1 MTMHDRLSEL
11 EQLRSHV
18 LQGGGPEQIDKQHQ
32 KGKLTARERIEKLF
46 DRGTFQEID
55 LWIRA
60 IKTGFD
66 VDMKEAPSD
75 GVVTGF
81 GKISGHPVYAYAHDY
96 TVLGGAMSIGQIH
109 KVTRIMERALDAM
122 VPCVGLIDSVGIKI
136 QDWFGKPGL
145 KPILAGG
152 LGVGFTSGVFPAP
165 AINSGVIP
173 QISLMLGPCYA
184 GSAYSPTMADFVV
197 MRKGTSFMSV
207 APPSLLKTVTFAEV
221 TQEEIGGAE
230 LHATVT
236 GTADYLASTDEEAI
250 EFCQQ
255 LISFLPSN
263 NREKAPVV
271 STGDDPN
278 RCDESLRDLVP
289 EDLSQAYDMHEVIQR
304 IVDNGQFLELQPLFA
319 RSIIIGFA
327 RFAGQTVGVVAN
339 NPLVSNGIINLDCCD
354 KQARF
359 IRFCDAFNIPV
370 VVLVDT
376 PGFQSDPDEERS
388 RNGLMRTAVKPVF
401 SICEATVPMVV
412 IYIGRCYGPARL
424 IMGTQRMGVDFVYSW
439 PTAQVSRLSPETAV
453 DMIYAQEIA
462 GSDEPGETRRK
473 RLAELQRDYIHHP
486 YHAGELLMVNDII
499 DPKDTRPTIIKALE
513 ILANKRPMPRPA
525 RKHSLIPQ

>member
-1 MTMHDRLSEL
+1 MRISGCDAMTMHDRLSEL

-18 LQGGGPEQIDKQHQ
+18 LQGGGPKQIDKQHQ

-46 DRGTFQEID
+46 DCGTFQEID

-207 APPSLLKTVTFAEV
+207 APP
-221 TQEEIGGAE
+221 
-230 LHATVT
+230 
-236 GTADYLASTDEEAI
+236 
-250 EFCQQ
+250 
-255 LISFLPSN
+255 
-263 NREKAPVV
+263 
-271 STGDDPN
+271 
-278 RCDESLRDLVP
+278 VP
-289 EDLSQAYDMHEVIQR
+289 A
-304 IVDNGQFLELQPLFA
+304 
-319 RSIIIGFA
+319 
-327 RFAGQTVGVVAN
+327 
-339 NPLVSNGIINLDCCD
+339 
-354 KQARF
+354 
-359 IRFCDAFNIPV
+359 
-370 VVLVDT
+370 
-376 PGFQSDPDEERS
+376 
-388 RNGLMRTAVKPVF
+388 
-401 SICEATVPMVV
+401 
-412 IYIGRCYGPARL
+412 
-424 IMGTQRMGVDFVYSW
+424 
-439 PTAQVSRLSPETAV
+439 
-453 DMIYAQEIA
+453 
-462 GSDEPGETRRK
+462 
-473 RLAELQRDYIHHP
+473 
-486 YHAGELLMVNDII
+486 
-499 DPKDTRPTIIKALE
+499 
-513 ILANKRPMPRPA
+513 
-525 RKHSLIPQ
+525 